1 MRQIDAIPRNFAE
14 LIAFFRAA
22 WTRTYEDRCLQVAGD
37 LTYTTLL
44 SIVPLAAVTL
54 ALLSAFPV
62 FSQWTGKVDDL
73 ITRDLLPEA
82 AGEAIVANL
91 RQFAAQAA
99 HLTALGLTLLVVTS
113 LMLMMTIERAFN
125 QIFRVSRERP
135 IAQRLLI
142 YWAVLTLG
150 PILIGASLSMTSYLV
165 STSLGLARGLP
176 IGGEALLRGAP
187 VLLTCVAFTLLY
199 LLVPNRHVRVRHALI
214 GGFIA
219 GIAFELM
226 KRGFALYLA
235 HFPTYTL
242 IYGAF
247 AVVPIFL
254 VWLYFSWVTVMLGA
268 SITALLPGYRFS
280 DPRRSAPGRRFF
292 SALEVLAGLGAAHRK
307 GGAMPLA
314 ALAQQ
319 AGLAPESCERLL
331 ERMAELGW
339 VARLPAERWML
350 ARDAGELTV
359 ADVHR
364 IFVFDPDSLGDVPE
378 RLAASRIAEGHRA
391 LLSGALAL
399 PLAAIAAQEEG
410 GNVTPLQARKNGR

>member
-1 MRQIDAIPRNFAE
+1 MRQIDAIPRTFGE
-14 LIAFFRAA
+14 LIAFLRAA
-22 WTRTYEDRCLQVAGD
+22 WNRTYEDRCLQVAGD

-44 SIVPLAAVTL
+44 AIVPLAAVTL
-54 ALLSAFPV
+54 AALSAFPV
-62 FSQWTGKVDDL
+62 FAQWAGKVDDL
-73 ITRDLLPEA
+73 IMRDLLPEA
-82 AGEAIVANL
+82 AGVAILAYL

-99 HLTALGLTLLVVTS
+99 QLTALGLGLLVVTS

-125 QIFRVSRERP
+125 QIFRVSRARP

-150 PILIGASLSMTSYLV
+150 PILIGASVSMTSYLV
-165 STSLGLARGLP
+165 STSLGFARGLP
-176 IGGEALLRGAP
+176 IAGEALLRGVP
-187 VLLTCVAFTLLY
+187 VLLTCGAFTLLY
-199 LLVPNRHVRVRHALI
+199 LFVPNRHVRVRHALI
-214 GGFIA
+214 GGFLA
-219 GIAFELM
+219 GLVFELM
-226 KRGFALYLA
+226 KRGFALYIA

-292 SALEVLAGLGAAHRK
+292 SALEVLAELAAAQRR
-307 GGAMPLA
+307 GGAVPLYL
-314 ALAQQ
+314 LARQ

-350 ARDAGELTV
+350 ARDAGQLTV

-364 IFVFDPDSLGDVPE
+364 VFVFDPDSLADMPE
-378 RLAASRIAEGHRA
+378 RLAGSRIAEAHRA
-391 LLSGALAL
+391 LLSGALAV
-399 PLAAIAAQEEG
+399 PLEELSAQDEAG
-410 GNVTPLQARKNGR
+410 KVTPLVARKNGR

>member
-1 MRQIDAIPRNFAE
+1 MRQIDALPRNFRE

-54 ALLSAFPV
+54 ALLTAFPV
-62 FSQWTGKVDDL
+62 FAQWTGKVDQL
-73 ITRDLLPEA
+73 IMRDLLPEA
-82 AGEAIVANL
+82 AGEAITAYL
-91 RQFAAQAA
+91 GQFASNAA
-99 HLTALGLTLLVVTS
+99 HLTVLGLAVLVVTS

-125 QIFRVSRERP
+125 QIFRVARERP
-135 IAQRLLI
+135 VAQRLLI
-142 YWAVLTLG
+142 YWTVLTLG

-165 STSLGLARGLP
+165 STSLGLVRGLP
-176 IGGEALLRGAP
+176 IAGEALLRGAP
-187 VLLTCVAFTLLY
+187 VLLTCVALTLLY

-219 GIAFELM
+219 GIVFELM
-226 KRGFALYLA
+226 KRAFALYIA

-247 AVVPIFL
+247 AAVPIFL

-280 DPRRSAPGRRFF
+280 DPRRAAPGRRFF
-292 SALEVLAGLGAAHRK
+292 SALEVLAELAAAQRG
-307 GGAMPLA
+307 GGALPLA
-314 ALAQQ
+314 TLALQ

-331 ERMAELGW
+331 DRMAELGW

-350 ARDAGELTV
+350 ARDPRQLSV

-364 IFVFDPDSLGDVPE
+364 IFVFDPDSLDDVPE
-378 RLAASRIAEGHRA
+378 RLAAKRIADAHRA
-391 LLSGALAL
+391 LLAGALEVPL
-399 PLAAIAAQEEG
+399 VELAARDEA
-410 GNVTPLQARKNGR
+410 GNVTPLPARKNGR

>member
-1 MRQIDAIPRNFAE
+1 MRQIDAIPRNFRE

-22 WTRTYEDRCLQVAGD
+22 WNRTYEDRCLQVAGD

-73 ITRDLLPEA
+73 IMRDLLPEA
-82 AGEAIVANL
+82 AGEAIVAYL

-135 IAQRLLI
+135 IAQRALI

-176 IGGEALLRGAP
+176 IAGEALLRGAP

-219 GIAFELM
+219 GILFELM
-226 KRGFALYLA
+226 KRSFALYLA

-268 SITALLPGYRFS
+268 SITALLPGYRFT

-292 SALEVLAGLGAAHRK
+292 SALEVLVGLAAAHRK
-307 GGAMPLA
+307 GGAVPLA

-331 ERMAELGW
+331 DRMSELAW
-339 VARLPAERWML
+339 VARLPGERWML
-350 ARDAGELTV
+350 ARDAGQLTV

-364 IFVFDPDSLGDVPE
+364 IFVFDLDSLGDVPE

-399 PLAAIAAQEEG
+399 PLAELSAQEEV
-410 GNVTPLQARKNGR
+410 GNVAPLHARKNGR